1 MNISALVFRSVN
13 QALVNMAAFLFHLAL
28 TLEPEEGENEDEFQN
43 LLNSWT
49 VAAIK
54 GLAVGSD
61 SGKKNDLS
69 RALHLT
75 VYSGL
80 VFPTPDTVLAVRV
93 AVEWNMPGFDKP
105 TWIRYESLCDENLEH
120 YQELMFSLQVP

>member
-61 SGKKNDLS
+61 SGKK
-69 RALHLT
+69 
-75 VYSGL
+75 
-80 VFPTPDTVLAVRV
+80 
-93 AVEWNMPGFDKP
+93 K
-105 TWIRYESLCDENLEH
+105 
-120 YQELMFSLQVP
+120 

>member
-1 MNISALVFRSVN
+1 MFRSVN
-13 QALVNMAAFLFHLAL
+13 EALVNMAAFLFHLAL

-61 SGKKNDLS
+61 SGKKSDLP

-75 VYSGL
+75 VHSGL

-105 TWIRYESLCDENLEH
+105 TWIRYESLYDENLEH
-120 YQELMFSLQVP
+120 